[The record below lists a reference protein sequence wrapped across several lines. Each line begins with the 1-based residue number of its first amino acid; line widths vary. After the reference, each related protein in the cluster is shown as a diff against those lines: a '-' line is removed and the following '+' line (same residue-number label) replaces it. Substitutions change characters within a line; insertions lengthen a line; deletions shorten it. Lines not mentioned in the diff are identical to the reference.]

1 VRATAVVVVA
11 MEEAEVMVEAG
22 VVEPPG
28 ACATTSRRAHALVEA
43 AAVSATE
50 TLPVARRVAMMLAA
64 ALVEA
69 VEEVEEAGL
78 VVLAMTSKL
87 DDALAEA
94 AAASATEMTPPL
106 AVTAAMLVAFGP
118 SAPLVDVEHAMTSKL
133 ESALA
138 EAAAASATEMMPPA
152 AVAVKPGPR
161 GLVAH
166 AMTSKPDDA
175 LGEPRAA
182 SAMEMLGMAGMTPHR
197 RVETS
202 TDFVLIQFLLR
213 RHWSFIRCV

>member
-1 VRATAVVVVA
+1 
-11 MEEAEVMVEAG
+11 
-22 VVEPPG
+22 
-28 ACATTSRRAHALVEA
+28 
-43 AAVSATE
+43 
-50 TLPVARRVAMMLAA
+50 MMLAA

-94 AAASATEMTPPL
+94 AAASVTEMTPPL

-118 SAPLVDVEHAMTSKL
+118 SAPLVDV
-133 ESALA
+133 
-138 EAAAASATEMMPPA
+138 
-152 AVAVKPGPR
+152 
-161 GLVAH
+161 AH
-166 AMTSKPDDA
+166 AMTFKLDDA

-197 RVETS
+197 RVET
-202 TDFVLIQFLLR
+202 
-213 RHWSFIRCV
+213 